1 MSSISR
7 RTLRRGFV
15 AVGTASLFPLLLC
28 KSALAGEVHLAGL
41 DSAPAHQRFIVKL
54 RPDMT
59 RIESKVALG
68 NALTSAARALP
79 VRAGKTATL
88 QHLRRLAVGADV
100 VQVDTP
106 LDRIEAQAL
115 MHRLAADRNVDHV
128 ELDRRHTIAAIPN
141 DPRFGEQ
148 WGLSGTYGIN
158 ATEAWE
164 NASGAGVVVAVLD
177 TGIASHSDLN
187 ANVLPGYDFIDD
199 IEVANDGDG
208 RDDDASDPGDWV
220 TANQCGGS
228 HGAQNSSW
236 HGTHVAGTI
245 AAVANNSKGVA
256 GVAPGARI
264 VPVRVL
270 GRCGGYTS
278 DIADAIVWAAGG
290 HVPGVPAN
298 ANPAEVIN
306 LSLGGAGTCGS
317 TMQNAINS
325 ATGKGAT
332 LVIAAGNSNSNVG
345 NASPANCNNVIAVA
359 ASDSVGKR
367 SVWSSSQQ
375 SNHGPL
381 VDVAAPGSSILS
393 TLNNGSKGPAGES
406 YASYGGT
413 SMAAPHVAG
422 VVALVQQVSNP
433 VRTPTEIEALIKAT
447 VSPFPAAPDRDIG
460 AGIVNAQAAVAV
472 ALGGPLPPEPEPD
485 PATELENDVA
495 LAGLAGSKGSNR
507 YYSVRVPAGASNL
520 LISIAGG
527 NGDADLY
534 VRATSRPTASTYDC
548 RPFSAGNAESCSIPV
563 PVAGTYHVMLSGYS
577 AYSAVRL
584 KASWGLLPAQTYSSS
599 EGLDILDND
608 TVESVINV
616 SGRTANAPAAT
627 PVTVDISHS
636 WRGDLKV
643 ELLAPGGRAYLLSNY
658 EGGSADDIK
667 QTFEVDLSKEAL
679 NGAWRLRVN
688 DKASGDT
695 GRLNGWSI
703 TF

>member
-7 RTLRRGFV
+7 RALRRGFV
-15 AVGTASLFPLLLC
+15 AVGTASLLPLLLC
-28 KSALAGEVHLAGL
+28 KPALAGEVHLAGL
-41 DSAPAHQRFIVKL
+41 DSAPVHQRFIVKF
-54 RPDMT
+54 RQDT
-59 RIESKVALG
+59 TQTEGGIGLG
-68 NALTSAARALP
+68 NALTAAARALP
-79 VRAGKTATL
+79 TRAGKSGSL
-88 QHLRRLAVGADV
+88 QRLRRLAVGADV
-100 VQVDTP
+100 VQVDIP

-115 MHRLAADRNVDHV
+115 MHRLATDRNVEYV
-128 ELDRRHTIAAIPN
+128 EIDRLHTIDAAPN

-148 WGLSGTYGIN
+148 WGLSGAYGIK

-164 NASGAGVVVAVLD
+164 SATGAGVVVAVLD

-199 IEVANDGDG
+199 MEVANDGDG
-208 RDDDASDPGDWV
+208 RDGDASDPGDWV
-220 TANQCGGS
+220 TANQCGGN
-228 HGAQNSSW
+228 HGARNSSW
-236 HGTHVAGTI
+236 HGTHVAGTV
-245 AAVANNSKGVA
+245 AAVTDNGKGVA
-256 GVAPGARI
+256 GVAPGVRI

-290 HVPGVPAN
+290 QVSGVPAN

-325 ATGKGAT
+325 AVGKGAT

-359 ASDSVGKR
+359 ASDSAGKR
-367 SVWSSSQQ
+367 SIWSNSQQ
-375 SNHGPL
+375 SNYGPL
-381 VDVAAPGSSILS
+381 VDVAAPGSSIVS

-433 VRTPTEIEALIKAT
+433 VRTPTQIEALIKAAVT
-447 VSPFPAAPDRDIG
+447 PFPAAPDREIG

-472 ALGGPLPPEPEPD
+472 ALGGPLPPEPQPD
-485 PATELENDVA
+485 PATELENDVV
-495 LAGLAGSKGSNR
+495 LDGLAGSKGSNR
-507 YYSVRVPAGASNL
+507 YFSVRVPAEASNL

-534 VRATSRPTASTYDC
+534 VRAASRPTASTYDC

-577 AYSAVRL
+577 TYSGVRL
-584 KASWGLLPAQTYSSS
+584 KASWGLLPAQTYSSD
-599 EGLDILDND
+599 EGLDILDNR
-608 TVESVINV
+608 TVESAISV

-627 PVTVDISHS
+627 PVRVDISHS

-658 EGGSADDIK
+658 EGGSVDDIK

-679 NGAWRLRVN
+679 NGSWKLRVN
-688 DKASGDT
+688 DRASGDT